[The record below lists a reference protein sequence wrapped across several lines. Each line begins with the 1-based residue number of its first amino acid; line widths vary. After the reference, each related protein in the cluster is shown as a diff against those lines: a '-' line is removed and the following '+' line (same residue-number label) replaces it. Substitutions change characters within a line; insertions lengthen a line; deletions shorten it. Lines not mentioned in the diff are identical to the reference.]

1 MLPSLATLSLSPVDG
16 RRVAR
21 VGAPMGAPMC
31 KNEIA
36 RLKAI
41 SDAIDA
47 INMVHRVGNCTQ
59 DLKKECVDSS
69 NASSLTIA
77 DSEPDILDKIM
88 STAVLQSTS
97 PCQRITD
104 ICRLSKK
111 IKCNPGLY
119 DLLNQRLGWYGEHGS
134 LEEVK
139 KYLANKAGS
148 SGTRSIRF
156 LRPAATAKSW
166 FLFCCHIYR
175 GYGTWYD
182 FMSLASEESEEDATE
197 EDTNE
202 EDEATKAAREAR
214 KLREDKWYNDWLFG
228 LDTRQRD
235 AKILG
240 IPTISE
246 MNDIL
251 KETTAPSPPPTFE
264 PLKDHDKWI
273 LDAVVDSYKRYYV
286 ADSIETKIT
295 KYFAEITEA
304 LDLTDGLTTDHDQL
318 ENIHDGWFNNEP
330 NLLFAIGSFGRME
343 DFWNKVEDDS
353 KLKRLRKAMERMPTT
368 EELEEKGMPKI
379 FYRIIYK
386 SKNLAKFL
394 REHSASEIKEMSEEI
409 KAMFI
414 AASGVGV
421 EGNQYCDDDCNDVCF
436 DSFCPAYDF
445 MRDLLLTWLRLP
457 QLAGYVFDEGDLDS
471 QGDEAEHF
479 GYFRPRKDKEQ
490 ILGRSIFA
498 GE

>member
-21 VGAPMGAPMC
+21 VGAPVVAPLS
-31 KNEIA
+31 KDQIA
-36 RLKAI
+36 RLKAL
-41 SDAIDA
+41 SDAIYAED
-47 INMVHRVGNCTQ
+47 MVHRVDNCTQ

-77 DSEPDILDKIM
+77 DLEPDILDKIM

-97 PCQRITD
+97 PCQRITE
-104 ICRLSKK
+104 ICRLSNK

-134 LEEVK
+134 LKNVTE
-139 KYLANKAGS
+139 YLANQNDK
-148 SGTRSIRF
+148 R
-156 LRPAATAKSW
+156 ATAKSW

-182 FMSLASEESEEDATE
+182 FMILASEESEESEEDATE
-197 EDTNE
+197 KDTTE

-214 KLREDKWYNDWLFG
+214 KLREKKWYNDWQP
-228 LDTRQRD
+228 DTRQRD

-264 PLKDHDKWI
+264 PLKGHEQWI
-273 LDAVVDSYKRYYV
+273 LNAVVDSYKRYYV

-304 LDLTDGLTTDHDQL
+304 LDELTDGLTTDQL

-330 NLLFAIGSFGRME
+330 NLLFAIGSFGRFE
-343 DFWNKVEDDS
+343 DFWKKVEDDS
-353 KLKRLRKAMERMPTT
+353 KLKRLRKAMERRPTT
-368 EELEEKGMPKI
+368 EDLEKEGMPKN

-386 SKNLAKFL
+386 SKDLAELL

-421 EGNQYCDDDCNDVCF
+421 EGNQYFDVDCNDVCF
-436 DSFCPAYDF
+436 DSYCPAYDF

-457 QLAGYVFDEGDLDS
+457 QLAGYVFDEGDHDR

-479 GYFRPRKDKEQ
+479 GHFRPRTKSEKGQ
-490 ILGRSIFA
+490 GRSIFA